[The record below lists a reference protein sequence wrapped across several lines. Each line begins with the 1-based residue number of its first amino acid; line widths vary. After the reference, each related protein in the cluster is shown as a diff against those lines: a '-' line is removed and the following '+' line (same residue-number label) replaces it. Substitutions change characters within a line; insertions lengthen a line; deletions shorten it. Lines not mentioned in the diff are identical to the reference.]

1 MLLTLSTTHRPATD
15 LGFLLHKNP
24 ARAQSLDLAFGQA
37 QMFYPEA
44 SEERC
49 TFALLLDLNPI
60 DLVRG
65 SEKGGSGL
73 FDQYVND
80 RAYAASSFLSV
91 AIARCL
97 RTALGGRC
105 DQLPKLAA
113 QAIPLEAMVSPLPV
127 RGEVDL
133 IRRLFA
139 PLGYEIEV
147 VSIPLDEAHPDWGS
161 SPYVT
166 LRLKATCRLAD
177 LLGHLYVLIPV
188 LDLKKHYFIQ
198 GEEID
203 KLIEKGGE
211 WLRAHPDRAL
221 IARRYLR
228 RRRSLANEAIA
239 RLAEAD
245 GATAGLA
252 DLDEPEIEA
261 ATDAVADP
269 DAVPEEA
276 KNIAEEALEKPLR
289 LHEQRLRAVT
299 EVLKASGAQRVA
311 DLGCGSGKLL
321 KRLMAERQF
330 TEILGLDI
338 SLADLE
344 RAAKRLRLE
353 RLDERQRAR
362 ITLAQ
367 GALTYRDRR
376 IEGFDA
382 AALVEVIEHID
393 MDRLESVE
401 RVVFACAKPQMVV
414 VTTPNREYNAK
425 FEGMKPGE
433 MRHADHRFEWTRAEF
448 AAWAGHVA
456 ERFGY
461 GVSIEPLGEV
471 DAERPVTRMLNSAW
485 MKARKRAGLEQV
497 RVHDLKHTFGRR
509 LRAAGVSFEDRQ
521 DLLGHRSCRVT
532 MHYSAVELVKLI
544 EAANRV
550 CDGDNRQPELVVLR
564 GAFRRQSPQ
573 IPHIP
578 PRERY
583 SSPVKS
589 LKTLVAEE
597 GLEPPTRGL

>member
-1 MLLTLSTTHRPATD
+1 MLLTLSTTHQPTTD

-44 SEERC
+44 TEERC

-60 DLVRG
+60 ELVRG

-73 FDQYVND
+73 LDQYVND
-80 RAYAASSFLSV
+80 RPYAASSFLSV
-91 AIARCL
+91 AISRCL

-105 DQLPKLAA
+105 DQLPELVV
-113 QAIPLEAMVSPLPV
+113 QAIPLEAMISPLPV
-127 RGEVDL
+127 RGEADL

-147 VSIPLDEAHPDWGS
+147 DPIPLDESHPDWGL

-177 LLGHLYVLIPV
+177 LLNHLYVLIPV

-203 KLIEKGGE
+203 KLIDKGGA
-211 WLRAHPDRAL
+211 WLRTHPDRTL

-245 GATAGLA
+245 GA
-252 DLDEPEIEA
+252 
-261 ATDAVADP
+261 ATDLAELEQADAAEDVAADP
-269 DAVPEEA
+269 EAVSEEP
-276 KNIAEEALEKPLR
+276 KNVAEETLEKPLR
-289 LHEQRLRAVT
+289 LHERRLNAVT

-321 KRLMAERQF
+321 KRLMSERQF
-330 TEILGLDI
+330 TEILGIDI

-362 ITLAQ
+362 VTLAQ

-382 AALVEVIEHID
+382 VALVEVIEHID
-393 MDRLESVE
+393 PDRLESVE
-401 RVVFACAKPQMVV
+401 RVVFGCAKPQMVV

-448 AAWAGHVA
+448 TAWAGQVVQQ
-456 ERFGY
+456 FGY
-461 GVSIEPLGEV
+461 SVRIEPLGEV
-471 DAERPVTRMLNSAW
+471 DAE
-485 MKARKRAGLEQV
+485 
-497 RVHDLKHTFGRR
+497 
-509 LRAAGVSFEDRQ
+509 
-521 DLLGHRSCRVT
+521 LGSPSQ
-532 MHYSAVELVKLI
+532 MAIFSL
-544 EAANRV
+544 
-550 CDGDNRQPELVVLR
+550 
-564 GAFRRQSPQ
+564 GAS
-573 IPHIP
+573 
-578 PRERY
+578 
-583 SSPVKS
+583 
-589 LKTLVAEE
+589 
-597 GLEPPTRGL
+597 G